1 MKYKKNVLII
11 VPAYNEEDNLRVF
24 FEETNKI
31 IQNLEDYI
39 WEFLFIDDGSDD
51 STWKIIDEIS
61 NFHKSVS
68 IKGVRLSRNFG
79 KELALTAGILESTE
93 ELDAVILM
101 DADLQHPPSA
111 IPQLVQQWESGHQ
124 IVTTQRK
131 SIRYSMWREI
141 GSNFFYFMLNNFSK
155 LNIQQKATDFRLL
168 DQQVVK
174 VIKDFPE
181 RNRFFRGII
190 DWVGFKKTS
199 IIFDSPDRTGGK
211 STFSFNGLFNLAVNS
226 FTSFSL
232 MPLRV
237 TGYLGVAVTTISGIL
252 FLYMVISH
260 LVLGLTLFT
269 KLAYFVVFNSLLFGF
284 VLVALGLIAW
294 YFGSIH
300 TEVSGRPLYIVQDRV
315 GFIEK

>member
-1 MKYKKNVLII
+1 MKKKNKIAII
-11 VPAYNEEDNLRVF
+11 VPAYNEEDNLPIF
-24 FEETNKI
+24 FKETNEI
-31 IQNLEDYI
+31 IQNLEDYT
-39 WEFLFIDDGSDD
+39 WEFIFIDDGSDD
-51 STWKIIDEIS
+51 STWRIIDEMS
-61 NFHKSVS
+61 NFHKSVR
-68 IKGVRLSRNFG
+68 GVRLSRNFG
-79 KELALTAGILESTE
+79 KELALTAGVLESTE

-232 MPLRV
+232 MPLKV

-260 LVLGLTLFT
+260 LVLGLTFFT
-269 KLAYFVVFNSLLFGF
+269 KLAYFVVFNTLLFGI

-294 YFGSIH
+294 YIGSIH
-300 TEVSGRPLYIVQDRV
+300 TEVSSRPLYIVQDRV

>member
-1 MKYKKNVLII
+1 MKKKNKIAII
-11 VPAYNEEDNLRVF
+11 VPAYNEEDNLRIF
-24 FEETNKI
+24 FKETNEI
-31 IQNLEDYI
+31 IQNLEDYT
-39 WEFLFIDDGSDD
+39 WEFIFIDDGSDD
-51 STWKIIDEIS
+51 STWRIIDEMS
-61 NFHKSVS
+61 NSHKSVR
-68 IKGVRLSRNFG
+68 GVRLSRNFG
-79 KELALTAGILESTE
+79 KELALTAGVLESTE

-101 DADLQHPPSA
+101 DADLQHPPST

-232 MPLRV
+232 MPLKV
-237 TGYLGVAVTTISGIL
+237 TGYLGVAVTAISTTL
-252 FLYMVISH
+252 FFYMVISH
-260 LVLGLTLFT
+260 LVLGLTIFT
-269 KLAYFVVFNSLLFGF
+269 KLAYFVVFNTLLFGI

-294 YFGSIH
+294 YIGSIH
-300 TEVSGRPLYIVQDRV
+300 TEVSSRPLYIVQDRV

>member
-1 MKYKKNVLII
+1 MKKKNKIAII
-11 VPAYNEEDNLRVF
+11 VPAYNEEDNLRIF
-24 FEETNKI
+24 FKETNEI
-31 IQNLEDYI
+31 IQNLEDYT
-39 WEFLFIDDGSDD
+39 WEFIFIDDGSDD
-51 STWKIIDEIS
+51 STWRIIDEMS
-61 NFHKSVS
+61 NFHKSVR
-68 IKGVRLSRNFG
+68 GVRLSRNFG
-79 KELALTAGILESTE
+79 KELALTAGVLESTE

-237 TGYLGVAVTTISGIL
+237 TGYLGVAVTAISGIL

-269 KLAYFVVFNSLLFGF
+269 KLAYFVVFNTLLFGI

-294 YFGSIH
+294 YIGSIH
-300 TEVSGRPLYIVQDRV
+300 TEVSSRPLYIVQDRV

>member
-1 MKYKKNVLII
+1 MKKKNKIAII
-11 VPAYNEEDNLRVF
+11 VPAYNEEDNLRIF
-24 FEETNKI
+24 FKETNEI
-31 IQNLEDYI
+31 IQNLEDYT
-39 WEFLFIDDGSDD
+39 WEFIFIDDGSDD
-51 STWKIIDEIS
+51 STWRIIDEMS
-61 NFHKSVS
+61 NFHKSVR
-68 IKGVRLSRNFG
+68 GVRLSRNFG
-79 KELALTAGILESTE
+79 KELALTAGVLESTE

-131 SIRYSMWREI
+131 SIRYSMWRKI

-199 IIFDSPDRTGGK
+199 IIFDSPGRTGGK

-232 MPLRV
+232 MPLRI
-237 TGYLGVAVTTISGIL
+237 TGYLGVAVTAISGIL
-252 FLYMVISH
+252 FFYMVISH

-269 KLAYFVVFNSLLFGF
+269 KLAYFVVFNTLLFGI

-294 YFGSIH
+294 YIGSIH
-300 TEVSGRPLYIVQDRV
+300 TEVSSRPLYIVQDRV

>member
-1 MKYKKNVLII
+1 MKKKNKIAII
-11 VPAYNEEDNLRVF
+11 VPAYNEEDNLRIF
-24 FEETNKI
+24 FKETNEI
-31 IQNLEDYI
+31 IQNLEDYT
-39 WEFLFIDDGSDD
+39 WEFIFIDDGSDD
-51 STWKIIDEIS
+51 STWRIIDEMS
-61 NFHKSVS
+61 NFHKSVR
-68 IKGVRLSRNFG
+68 GVRLSRNFG
-79 KELALTAGILESTE
+79 KELALTAGVLESTE

-124 IVTTQRK
+124 IVTMQRK
-131 SIRYSMWREI
+131 SIRYSMWRKI
-141 GSNFFYFMLNNFSK
+141 GSNFFYFMLNKFSK

-174 VIKDFPE
+174 VIKNFPE

-237 TGYLGVAVTTISGIL
+237 TGYLGVAVTTTSGIL

-269 KLAYFVVFNSLLFGF
+269 KLAYFVVFNTLLFGI

-294 YFGSIH
+294 YIGSIH
-300 TEVSGRPLYIVQDRV
+300 TEVSSRPLYIVQDRV

>member
-1 MKYKKNVLII
+1 MKKKNKIAII
-11 VPAYNEEDNLRVF
+11 VPAYNEEDNLRIF
-24 FEETNKI
+24 FKETNEI
-31 IQNLEDYI
+31 IQNLEDYT
-39 WEFLFIDDGSDD
+39 WEFIFIDDGSDD
-51 STWKIIDEIS
+51 STWRIIDEMS
-61 NFHKSVS
+61 NFHKSVR
-68 IKGVRLSRNFG
+68 GVRLSRNFG
-79 KELALTAGILESTE
+79 KELALTAGVLESTE

-131 SIRYSMWREI
+131 SIRYSMWRKI

-199 IIFDSPDRTGGK
+199 ITFDSPDRTGGK

-237 TGYLGVAVTTISGIL
+237 TGYLGVAVTAISGIL

-269 KLAYFVVFNSLLFGF
+269 KLAYFVVFNTLLFGI

-294 YFGSIH
+294 YIGSIH
-300 TEVSGRPLYIVQDRV
+300 TEVSSRPLYIVQDRV

>member
-1 MKYKKNVLII
+1 M
-11 VPAYNEEDNLRVF
+11 
-24 FEETNKI
+24 
-31 IQNLEDYI
+31 
-39 WEFLFIDDGSDD
+39 
-51 STWKIIDEIS
+51 S
-61 NFHKSVS
+61 NSHKSVR
-68 IKGVRLSRNFG
+68 GVRLSRNFG
-79 KELALTAGILESTE
+79 KELALTAGVLESTE

-101 DADLQHPPSA
+101 DADLQHPPST
-111 IPQLVQQWESGHQ
+111 IPHLVQQWESGHQ

-199 IIFDSPDRTGGK
+199 ITFDSPDRTGGK

-232 MPLRV
+232 MPLKV
-237 TGYLGVAVTTISGIL
+237 TGYLGVAVTTISGVL
-252 FLYMVISH
+252 FFYMVISH
-260 LVLGLTLFT
+260 LVLGLTLFS
-269 KLAYFVVFNSLLFGF
+269 KLAYFVVFNTLLFGI

-294 YFGSIH
+294 YIGNIH
-300 TEVSGRPLYIVQDRV
+300 TEVSGRPLYIVQDRA

>member
-1 MKYKKNVLII
+1 MKKKNKIAII
-11 VPAYNEEDNLRVF
+11 VPAYNEEDNLHIF
-24 FEETNKI
+24 FKETNEI
-31 IQNLEDYI
+31 IQNLEDYT
-39 WEFLFIDDGSDD
+39 WEFIFIDDGSDD
-51 STWKIIDEIS
+51 STWRIIDEMS
-61 NFHKSVS
+61 NSHKSVR
-68 IKGVRLSRNFG
+68 GVRLSRNFG
-79 KELALTAGILESTE
+79 KELALTAGVLESTE

-101 DADLQHPPSA
+101 DADLQHPPST

-131 SIRYSMWREI
+131 SIRYSMWRKI

-168 DQQVVK
+168 DKQVVK

-232 MPLRV
+232 MPLKV
-237 TGYLGVAVTTISGIL
+237 TGYLGVAVTAISTTL
-252 FLYMVISH
+252 FFYMVISH
-260 LVLGLTLFT
+260 LVLGLTIFT
-269 KLAYFVVFNSLLFGF
+269 KLAYFVVFNTLLFGI

-294 YFGSIH
+294 YIGSIH
-300 TEVSGRPLYIVQDRV
+300 TEVVGRPLYIVRDRT
-315 GFIEK
+315 GFVEK

>member
-1 MKYKKNVLII
+1 MKKKNKIAII
-11 VPAYNEEDNLRVF
+11 VPAYNEEDNLRIF
-24 FEETNKI
+24 FKETNKI
-31 IQNLEDYI
+31 IQNLEDYT
-39 WEFLFIDDGSDD
+39 WEFIFIDDGSDD
-51 STWKIIDEIS
+51 STWRIIDEMS
-61 NFHKSVS
+61 NFHKSVR
-68 IKGVRLSRNFG
+68 GVRLSRNFG
-79 KELALTAGILESTE
+79 KELALTAGVLESTE

-232 MPLRV
+232 MPLKV
-237 TGYLGVAVTTISGIL
+237 TGYLGVAVTTISGVL
-252 FLYMVISH
+252 FFYMVISH
-260 LVLGLTLFT
+260 LVLGLTIFT
-269 KLAYFVVFNSLLFGF
+269 KLAYFVVFNTLLFGI

-294 YFGSIH
+294 YIGSIH
-300 TEVSGRPLYIVQDRV
+300 TEVSSRPLYIVQDRV

>member
-1 MKYKKNVLII
+1 MEKKNKIAII
-11 VPAYNEEDNLRVF
+11 VPAYNEEDNLRIF
-24 FEETNKI
+24 FKETNKI

-39 WEFLFIDDGSDD
+39 WEFIFIDDGSDD
-51 STWKIIDEIS
+51 STWKVIDEIS
-61 NFHKSVS
+61 TSHKSVR
-68 IKGVRLSRNFG
+68 GVSLSRNFG
-79 KELALTAGILESTE
+79 KELALTAGVLESTE

-101 DADLQHPPSA
+101 DADLQHPPSV

-124 IVTTQRK
+124 IVTAQRK
-131 SIRYSMWREI
+131 SIRYSMWRKI

-199 IIFDSPDRTGGK
+199 ITFDSPDRTGGK

-237 TGYLGVAVTTISGIL
+237 TGYLGVAVTAISGIL

-269 KLAYFVVFNSLLFGF
+269 KLAYFVVFNTLLFGI

-294 YFGSIH
+294 YIGSIH
-300 TEVSGRPLYIVQDRV
+300 TEVSSRPLYIVQDRV

>member
-1 MKYKKNVLII
+1 
-11 VPAYNEEDNLRVF
+11 
-24 FEETNKI
+24 
-31 IQNLEDYI
+31 
-39 WEFLFIDDGSDD
+39 
-51 STWKIIDEIS
+51 
-61 NFHKSVS
+61 
-68 IKGVRLSRNFG
+68 
-79 KELALTAGILESTE
+79 
-93 ELDAVILM
+93 
-101 DADLQHPPSA
+101 
-111 IPQLVQQWESGHQ
+111 
-124 IVTTQRK
+124 
-131 SIRYSMWREI
+131 MWRKI

-168 DQQVVK
+168 DKQVVK

-211 STFSFNGLFNLAVNS
+211 STFSFNSLFNLAVNS

-232 MPLRV
+232 MPLKV
-237 TGYLGVAVTTISGIL
+237 TGYLGVAVTAISGIL
-252 FLYMVISH
+252 FLYMIIAH

-269 KLAYFVVFNSLLFGF
+269 KLAYFVVFNTLLFGI

-294 YFGSIH
+294 YIGSIH

>member
-1 MKYKKNVLII
+1 MKKKNKIAII
-11 VPAYNEEDNLRVF
+11 VPTYNEEDNLHIF
-24 FEETNKI
+24 FKETNEI
-31 IQNLEDYI
+31 IQNLEDYT
-39 WEFLFIDDGSDD
+39 WEFIFIDDGSDD
-51 STWKIIDEIS
+51 STWRIIDEMS
-61 NFHKSVS
+61 NSHKSVR
-68 IKGVRLSRNFG
+68 GVRLSRNFG
-79 KELALTAGILESTE
+79 KELALTAGVLESTE

-101 DADLQHPPSA
+101 DADLQHPPST

-168 DQQVVK
+168 DKQVVK

-199 IIFDSPDRTGGK
+199 IIFDSPDRAGGK

-232 MPLRV
+232 MPLKV
-237 TGYLGVAVTTISGIL
+237 TGYLGVAVTAISGIL
-252 FLYMVISH
+252 FLYMIITH

-269 KLAYFVVFNSLLFGF
+269 KLAYFVVFNTLLFGI

-294 YFGSIH
+294 YIGSIH
-300 TEVSGRPLYIVQDRV
+300 TEVSSRPLYIVQDRV

>member
-1 MKYKKNVLII
+1 MKKKNKIAII
-11 VPAYNEEDNLRVF
+11 VPAYNEEDNLRIF
-24 FEETNKI
+24 FKETNEI
-31 IQNLEDYI
+31 IQNLEDYT
-39 WEFLFIDDGSDD
+39 WEFIFIDDGSDD
-51 STWKIIDEIS
+51 STWRIIDEMS
-61 NFHKSVS
+61 NFQKSVR
-68 IKGVRLSRNFG
+68 GVRLSRNFG
-79 KELALTAGILESTE
+79 KELALTAGVLESTE

-124 IVTTQRK
+124 IVTAQRK
-131 SIRYSMWREI
+131 SIRYSMWRKI

-174 VIKDFPE
+174 VIKNFPE

-232 MPLRV
+232 MPLKV
-237 TGYLGVAVTTISGIL
+237 TGYLGVAVTAISGIL
-252 FLYMVISH
+252 FFYMVISH

-269 KLAYFVVFNSLLFGF
+269 KLAYFVVFNTLLFGI

-294 YFGSIH
+294 YIGSIH
-300 TEVSGRPLYIVQDRV
+300 TEVSSRPLYIIQDRV

>member
-1 MKYKKNVLII
+1 MKKKNKIAII
-11 VPAYNEEDNLRVF
+11 VPAYNEEDNLRIF
-24 FEETNKI
+24 FKETNEI
-31 IQNLEDYI
+31 IQNLEDYT
-39 WEFLFIDDGSDD
+39 WEFIFIDDGSDD
-51 STWKIIDEIS
+51 STWRIIDEMS
-61 NFHKSVS
+61 NFHKSVR
-68 IKGVRLSRNFG
+68 GVRLSRNFG
-79 KELALTAGILESTE
+79 KELALTAGVLESTE

-124 IVTTQRK
+124 IVTMQRK
-131 SIRYSMWREI
+131 SIRYSMWRKI

-199 IIFDSPDRTGGK
+199 IIFDSPGRTGGK

-269 KLAYFVVFNSLLFGF
+269 KLAYFVVFNTLLFGI

-294 YFGSIH
+294 YIGSIH
-300 TEVSGRPLYIVQDRV
+300 TEVSSRPLYIVQDRV

>member
-1 MKYKKNVLII
+1 MKKKNKIAII
-11 VPAYNEEDNLRVF
+11 VPAYNEEDNLPIF
-24 FEETNKI
+24 FKETNEI
-31 IQNLEDYI
+31 IQNLEDYT
-39 WEFLFIDDGSDD
+39 WEFIFIDDGSDD
-51 STWKIIDEIS
+51 STWRIIDEMS
-61 NFHKSVS
+61 SFHKSVR
-68 IKGVRLSRNFG
+68 GVRLSRNFG
-79 KELALTAGILESTE
+79 KELALTAGVLESTE

-101 DADLQHPPSA
+101 DADLQHPPSV
-111 IPQLVQQWESGHQ
+111 IPQMAQQWESGHQ
-124 IVTTQRK
+124 IVTAQRK
-131 SIRYSMWREI
+131 SIRYSMWRKI

-199 IIFDSPDRTGGK
+199 IIFDSPGRTGGK

-269 KLAYFVVFNSLLFGF
+269 KLAYFVVFNTLLFGV

-294 YFGSIH
+294 YIGSIH
-300 TEVSGRPLYIVQDRV
+300 TEVSSRPLYIVQDRV

>member
-1 MKYKKNVLII
+1 MKKKNKIAII
-11 VPAYNEEDNLRVF
+11 VPAYNEEDNLPIF
-24 FEETNKI
+24 FKETNEI
-31 IQNLEDYI
+31 IQNLEDYT
-39 WEFLFIDDGSDD
+39 WEFIFIDDGSDD
-51 STWKIIDEIS
+51 STWRIIDEMS
-61 NFHKSVS
+61 SFHKSVR
-68 IKGVRLSRNFG
+68 GVRLSRNFG
-79 KELALTAGILESTE
+79 KELALTAGVLESTE

-124 IVTTQRK
+124 IVTMQRK
-131 SIRYSMWREI
+131 SIRYSMWRKI

-199 IIFDSPDRTGGK
+199 IIFDSPGRTGGK

-269 KLAYFVVFNSLLFGF
+269 KLAYFVVFNTLLFGV

-294 YFGSIH
+294 YIGSIH
-300 TEVSGRPLYIVQDRV
+300 TEVSSRPLYIVQDRV

>member
-1 MKYKKNVLII
+1 MKKKNKIAII
-11 VPAYNEEDNLRVF
+11 VPAYNEEDNLRIF
-24 FEETNKI
+24 FKETNEI
-31 IQNLEDYI
+31 IQNLEDYT
-39 WEFLFIDDGSDD
+39 WEFIFIDDGSDD
-51 STWKIIDEIS
+51 STWRIIDEMS
-61 NFHKSVS
+61 NFHKSVR
-68 IKGVRLSRNFG
+68 GVRLSRNFG
-79 KELALTAGILESTE
+79 KELALTAGVLESTE

-101 DADLQHPPSA
+101 DADLQHPPST

-131 SIRYSMWREI
+131 SIRYSMWRKI

-199 IIFDSPDRTGGK
+199 IIFDSPGRTGGK

-269 KLAYFVVFNSLLFGF
+269 KLAYFVVFNTLLFGI

-294 YFGSIH
+294 YIGSIH
-300 TEVSGRPLYIVQDRV
+300 TEVSSRPLYIVQDRV

>member
-1 MKYKKNVLII
+1 MKKKNKIAII
-11 VPAYNEEDNLRVF
+11 VPAYNEEDNLRIF
-24 FEETNKI
+24 FKETNEI
-31 IQNLEDYI
+31 IQNLEDYT
-39 WEFLFIDDGSDD
+39 WEFIFIDDGSDD
-51 STWKIIDEIS
+51 STWRIIDEMS
-61 NFHKSVS
+61 NFHKSVR
-68 IKGVRLSRNFG
+68 GVRLSRNFG
-79 KELALTAGILESTE
+79 KELALTAGVLESTE

-101 DADLQHPPSA
+101 DADLQHPPST

-174 VIKDFPE
+174 VIKKFPE

-232 MPLRV
+232 MPLKV
-237 TGYLGVAVTTISGIL
+237 TGYLGVAVTAISGIL
-252 FLYMVISH
+252 FFYMVISH

-269 KLAYFVVFNSLLFGF
+269 KLAYFVVFNTLLFGI

-294 YFGSIH
+294 YIGSIH
-300 TEVSGRPLYIVQDRV
+300 TEVSSRPLYIVQDRV

>member
-1 MKYKKNVLII
+1 MKKKNKIAII
-11 VPAYNEEDNLRVF
+11 VPTYNEEDNLRIF
-24 FEETNKI
+24 FKETNKI
-31 IQNLEDYI
+31 IQNLEDYT
-39 WEFLFIDDGSDD
+39 WEFIFIDDGSDD
-51 STWKIIDEIS
+51 STWRIIDEMS
-61 NFHKSVS
+61 NFHKSVR
-68 IKGVRLSRNFG
+68 GVRLSRNFG
-79 KELALTAGILESTE
+79 KELALTAGVLESTE

-131 SIRYSMWREI
+131 SIRYSMWRKI

-232 MPLRV
+232 MPLKV

-252 FLYMVISH
+252 FFYMVISH

-269 KLAYFVVFNSLLFGF
+269 KLAYFVVFNTLLFGI

-294 YFGSIH
+294 YIGSIH
-300 TEVSGRPLYIVQDRV
+300 TEVSSRPLYIVQDRV

>member
-1 MKYKKNVLII
+1 MKKKNKIAII
-11 VPAYNEEDNLRVF
+11 VPAYNEEDNLRIF
-24 FEETNKI
+24 FKETNEI
-31 IQNLEDYI
+31 IQNLEDYT
-39 WEFLFIDDGSDD
+39 WEFIFIDDGSDD
-51 STWKIIDEIS
+51 STWRIIDEMS
-61 NFHKSVS
+61 NFHKSVR
-68 IKGVRLSRNFG
+68 GVRLSRNFG
-79 KELALTAGILESTE
+79 KELALTAGVLESTE

-124 IVTTQRK
+124 IVTMQRK
-131 SIRYSMWREI
+131 SIRYSMWRKI

-168 DQQVVK
+168 DKQVVK

-181 RNRFFRGII
+181 RNRFFRCII

-199 IIFDSPDRTGGK
+199 ITFDSPDRTGGK

-232 MPLRV
+232 MPLKV
-237 TGYLGVAVTTISGIL
+237 TGYLGVAVTAISTTL
-252 FLYMVISH
+252 FFYMVISH

-269 KLAYFVVFNSLLFGF
+269 KLAYFVVFNTLLFGI

-294 YFGSIH
+294 YIGSIH
-300 TEVSGRPLYIVQDRV
+300 TEVAGRPLYIVRDRT
-315 GFIEK
+315 GFVEK

>member
-1 MKYKKNVLII
+1 MKKKNKIAII
-11 VPAYNEEDNLRVF
+11 VPAYNEEDNLRIF
-24 FEETNKI
+24 FKETNKI
-31 IQNLEDYI
+31 IQNLEDYT
-39 WEFLFIDDGSDD
+39 WEFIFIDDGSDD
-51 STWKIIDEIS
+51 STWRIIDEMS
-61 NFHKSVS
+61 NFHKSVR
-68 IKGVRLSRNFG
+68 GVRLSRNFG
-79 KELALTAGILESTE
+79 KELALTAGVLESTE
-93 ELDAVILM
+93 ELDAIILM

-168 DQQVVK
+168 DKQVVK

-199 IIFDSPDRTGGK
+199 ITFDSPDRTGGK

-237 TGYLGVAVTTISGIL
+237 TGYLGVAVTAISGFL
-252 FLYMVISH
+252 FLYMIITH
-260 LVLGLTLFT
+260 LVLGLTIFT
-269 KLAYFVVFNSLLFGF
+269 KLA
-284 VLVALGLIAW
+284 
-294 YFGSIH
+294 
-300 TEVSGRPLYIVQDRV
+300 
-315 GFIEK
+315 

>member
-1 MKYKKNVLII
+1 MKKENKIAII
-11 VPAYNEEDNLRVF
+11 VPAYNEEDNLRIF
-24 FEETNKI
+24 FKETNEI
-31 IQNLEDYI
+31 IQNLEDYT
-39 WEFLFIDDGSDD
+39 WEFIFIDDGSDD
-51 STWKIIDEIS
+51 STWRIIDEMS
-61 NFHKSVS
+61 NFHKSVR
-68 IKGVRLSRNFG
+68 GVRLSRNFG
-79 KELALTAGILESTE
+79 KELALTAGVLESTE

-101 DADLQHPPSA
+101 DADLQHPPST

-174 VIKDFPE
+174 VIKKFPE

-232 MPLRV
+232 MPLKV
-237 TGYLGVAVTTISGIL
+237 TGYLGVAVTAISTTL
-252 FLYMVISH
+252 FFYMVISH
-260 LVLGLTLFT
+260 LVLGLTIFT
-269 KLAYFVVFNSLLFGF
+269 KLAYFVVFNTLLFGI

-294 YFGSIH
+294 YIGSIH
-300 TEVSGRPLYIVQDRV
+300 IEVSGRPLYIVQDRV

>member
-1 MKYKKNVLII
+1 MKKKNKIAII
-11 VPAYNEEDNLRVF
+11 VPAYNEEDNLRIF
-24 FEETNKI
+24 FKETNEI
-31 IQNLEDYI
+31 IQNLEDYT
-39 WEFLFIDDGSDD
+39 WEFIFIDDGSDD
-51 STWKIIDEIS
+51 STWRIIDEMS
-61 NFHKSVS
+61 NSHKSVR
-68 IKGVRLSRNFG
+68 GVRLSRNFG
-79 KELALTAGILESTE
+79 KELALTAGVLESTE

-174 VIKDFPE
+174 VIKNFPE

-269 KLAYFVVFNSLLFGF
+269 KLAYFVVFNTLLFGI

-294 YFGSIH
+294 YIGSIH
-300 TEVSGRPLYIVQDRV
+300 TEVSSRPLYIVQDRV

>member
-1 MKYKKNVLII
+1 MKKKNKIAII
-11 VPAYNEEDNLRVF
+11 VPAYNEEDNLRIF
-24 FEETNKI
+24 FKETNEI
-31 IQNLEDYI
+31 IQNLEDYT
-39 WEFLFIDDGSDD
+39 WEFIFIDDGSDD
-51 STWKIIDEIS
+51 STWRIIDEMS
-61 NFHKSVS
+61 NFHKSVR
-68 IKGVRLSRNFG
+68 GVRLSRNFG
-79 KELALTAGILESTE
+79 KELALTAGVLESTE

-124 IVTTQRK
+124 IVTMQRK
-131 SIRYSMWREI
+131 SIRYSMWRKI

-232 MPLRV
+232 MPLKV

-252 FLYMVISH
+252 FFYMVISH
-260 LVLGLTLFT
+260 LVLGLSLFT
-269 KLAYFVVFNSLLFGF
+269 KLAYFVVFNTLLFGI

-294 YFGSIH
+294 YIGSIH
-300 TEVSGRPLYIVQDRV
+300 TEVSSRPLYIVQDRV

>member
-1 MKYKKNVLII
+1 MKKKNKIAII
-11 VPAYNEEDNLRVF
+11 VPAYNEEDNLRIF
-24 FEETNKI
+24 FKETNEI
-31 IQNLEDYI
+31 IQNLEDYT
-39 WEFLFIDDGSDD
+39 WEFIFIDDGSDD
-51 STWKIIDEIS
+51 STWRIIDEMS
-61 NFHKSVS
+61 NFHKSVR
-68 IKGVRLSRNFG
+68 GVRLSRNFG
-79 KELALTAGILESTE
+79 KELALTAGVLESTE

-101 DADLQHPPSA
+101 DADLQHPPSV

-124 IVTTQRK
+124 IVTAQRK
-131 SIRYSMWREI
+131 SIRYSIWRKI
-141 GSNFFYFMLNNFSK
+141 GSTFFYFMLNNFSK

-174 VIKDFPE
+174 VIKNFPE

-237 TGYLGVAVTTISGIL
+237 TGYLGVAVTTTSGIL

-269 KLAYFVVFNSLLFGF
+269 KLAYFVVFNTLLFGI

-294 YFGSIH
+294 YIGSIH
-300 TEVSGRPLYIVQDRV
+300 TEVSSRPLYIVQDRV

>member
-1 MKYKKNVLII
+1 MKKKNKIAII
-11 VPAYNEEDNLRVF
+11 VPAYNEEDNLRIF
-24 FEETNKI
+24 FKETNKI
-31 IQNLEDYI
+31 IQNLEDYT
-39 WEFLFIDDGSDD
+39 WEFIFIDDGSDD
-51 STWKIIDEIS
+51 STWKIIDEMS
-61 NFHKSVS
+61 NFHKSVR
-68 IKGVRLSRNFG
+68 GVRLSRNFG
-79 KELALTAGILESTE
+79 KELALTAGVLESTE

-124 IVTTQRK
+124 IVTMQRK
-131 SIRYSMWREI
+131 SIRYSMWRKI

-174 VIKDFPE
+174 AIKDFPE

-199 IIFDSPDRTGGK
+199 IIFDSPGRTGGK

-269 KLAYFVVFNSLLFGF
+269 KLAYFVVFNTLLFGI

-294 YFGSIH
+294 YIGSIH
-300 TEVSGRPLYIVQDRV
+300 TEVSSRPLYIVQDRV

>member
-1 MKYKKNVLII
+1 MKKKNKIAII
-11 VPAYNEEDNLRVF
+11 VPAYNEEDNLRIF
-24 FEETNKI
+24 FKETNEI
-31 IQNLEDYI
+31 IQNLEDYT
-39 WEFLFIDDGSDD
+39 WEFIFIDDGSDD
-51 STWKIIDEIS
+51 STWRIIDEMS
-61 NFHKSVS
+61 NFHKSVR
-68 IKGVRLSRNFG
+68 GVRLSRNFG
-79 KELALTAGILESTE
+79 KELALTAGVLESTE

-131 SIRYSMWREI
+131 SIRYSMWRKI

-232 MPLRV
+232 MPLKV

-269 KLAYFVVFNSLLFGF
+269 KLAYFVVFNTLLFGI

-294 YFGSIH
+294 YIGSIH
-300 TEVSGRPLYIVQDRV
+300 TEVSSRPLYIVQDRV

>member
-1 MKYKKNVLII
+1 MKKKNKIAII
-11 VPAYNEEDNLRVF
+11 VPAYNEEDNLRIF
-24 FEETNKI
+24 FKETNEI
-31 IQNLEDYI
+31 IQNLEDYT
-39 WEFLFIDDGSDD
+39 WEFIFIDDGSDD
-51 STWKIIDEIS
+51 STWRIIDEMS
-61 NFHKSVS
+61 NFHKSVR
-68 IKGVRLSRNFG
+68 GVRLSRNFG
-79 KELALTAGILESTE
+79 KELALTAGVLESTE

-124 IVTTQRK
+124 IVTMQRK
-131 SIRYSMWREI
+131 SIRYSMWRKI

-269 KLAYFVVFNSLLFGF
+269 KLAYFVVFNTLLFGI

-294 YFGSIH
+294 YIGSIH
-300 TEVSGRPLYIVQDRV
+300 TEVSSRPLYIVQDRV

>member
-1 MKYKKNVLII
+1 MKKKNKIAII
-11 VPAYNEEDNLRVF
+11 VPAYNEEDNLHIF
-24 FEETNKI
+24 FKETNEI
-31 IQNLEDYI
+31 IQNLEDYT
-39 WEFLFIDDGSDD
+39 WEFIFIDDGSDD
-51 STWKIIDEIS
+51 STWRIIDEMS
-61 NFHKSVS
+61 NFHKSVR
-68 IKGVRLSRNFG
+68 GVRLSRNFG
-79 KELALTAGILESTE
+79 KELALTAGVLESTE

-124 IVTTQRK
+124 IVTMQRK
-131 SIRYSMWREI
+131 SIRYSMWRKI

-269 KLAYFVVFNSLLFGF
+269 KLAYFVVFNTLLFGI

-294 YFGSIH
+294 YIGSIH
-300 TEVSGRPLYIVQDRV
+300 TEVSSRPLYIVQDRV